1 MGLEQT
7 DFLKMF
13 EVVIQSGAI
22 LAIVAL
28 YFQTIFNL
36 KLWKKVIVSFVPT
49 ALVGLVL
56 YKMIKG
62 FFFENFVLQIAVFVL
77 VGIFFIVYERF
88 NKKTEKTANEI
99 SYKDAV
105 FVGFVQA
112 LAVVPGVSRAG
123 AVIVAMLI
131 LGVKREEAAKYSFLL
146 AIPTLMAATLLDLV
160 KSRAVVL
167 DNIGLLLI
175 GLLASF
181 ISAYIVVKWF
191 VSYLSRHDMA
201 IFGWYRLGLGPI
213 LIILSRYFPV

>member
-28 YFQTIFNL
+28 YFRTIFDL

-62 FFFENFVLQIAVFVL
+62 FFFEYFVLQIAVFVL

-167 DNIGLLLI
+167 DNIELLLI

-201 IFGWYRLGLGPI
+201 IFGWYRLGLALI
-213 LIILSRYFPV
+213 LLISYSYLLY

>member
-1 MGLEQT
+1 M
-7 DFLKMF
+7 
-13 EVVIQSGAI
+13 
-22 LAIVAL
+22 
-28 YFQTIFNL
+28 
-36 KLWKKVIVSFVPT
+36 
-49 ALVGLVL
+49 
-56 YKMIKG
+56 
-62 FFFENFVLQIAVFVL
+62 LQIAVFVL

-88 NKKTEKTANEI
+88 NKKQKKTANEI

-167 DNIGLLLI
+167 DNIELLLI

-201 IFGWYRLGLGPI
+201 IFGWYRLGLALI
-213 LIILSRYFPV
+213 LLISYSYLLY